1 MQEKVYVPFWNQACQ
16 ELSRQLLLP
25 TVTGSEDLDLT
36 CSNVLSNET
45 LENSW
50 FLSELNTHQNLNVP
64 VIYSQFCMSSL
75 VDCPELGATRQR
87 LIRLY
92 PTKNQKKTFKHWH
105 DVSRWVFNW
114 TIDFIRSC
122 RNWTPHWMEIKKYAT
137 QFLPEWTKS
146 VPFQIKGNS
155 IKEACAAFWAGK
167 GRPKFR
173 TRKSTTQ
180 SCYIPKSAISDKG
193 IYPRKSGKGLVIK
206 EDLPAELCDSRL
218 IRRNGSWYLGACYKD
233 ETPQEART
241 KQPETVALDPGIRS
255 FISFYSPHCSGNIGR
270 DTSEKMFKYFIALD
284 NLYSRIAKSRNTKK
298 KRSLKKAAMRLRE
311 RINNLVTELH
321 YKTATF
327 LCNNFSTIILP
338 TFETQKMA
346 KKTARK
352 IRSKTVRVMMGLSFY
367 TFRKRLEWIALKKGC
382 CVVMN
387 TEEYT
392 SRTHPQTGVVNR
404 KLGSAKTIKLTDGS
418 RACRDIA
425 GAYNFM
431 LKTLVVDTPTFD

>member
-146 VPFQIKGNS
+146 VPFQIKGNA

-327 LCNNFSTIILP
+327 PCNNFSTIILP

-346 KKTARK
+346 KKTVEKSAARPF
-352 IRSKTVRVMMGLSFY
+352 G
-367 TFRKRLEWIALKKGC
+367 
-382 CVVMN
+382 
-387 TEEYT
+387 
-392 SRTHPQTGVVNR
+392 
-404 KLGSAKTIKLTDGS
+404 
-418 RACRDIA
+418 
-425 GAYNFM
+425 
-431 LKTLVVDTPTFD
+431 